1 MFLQYYHP
9 QIGSSDAGVRIIC
22 TSSSEAGELRDIKDK
37 CVLEELA
44 ESRIEHRYA
53 LRPSHALAGHRAP
66 RQYEPEWL
74 ARQPQQCIIGHSKS
88 TQRQWPRHGP
98 APNSESRSQTP
109 FRRFHVLCIQVDEVQ
124 EPDQAG
130 LPGADAPCL
139 PHRTSL
145 RNSLVRLR
153 G

>member
-1 MFLQYYHP
+1 MLSVLRMHWRDTVRSTSP
-9 QIGSSDAGVRIIC
+9 SDLLV
-22 TSSSEAGELRDIKDK
+22 
-37 CVLEELA
+37 
-44 ESRIEHRYA
+44 
-53 LRPSHALAGHRAP
+53 
-66 RQYEPEWL
+66 
-74 ARQPQQCIIGHSKS
+74 
-88 TQRQWPRHGP
+88 
-98 APNSESRSQTP
+98 SRSNVSSVIPDQTDVTGWRTVLSQIPNPVQTP